1 MSERPWTDQ
10 MRALVW
16 LLGLMRREGRA
27 GGKAVKQAMDAVR
40 DGLVSAYEGSCWR
53 ENHSRVRTN
62 TRSFQTL

>member
-1 MSERPWTDQ
+1 MDSGVPEGEAVMSERPWTDQ

-40 DGLVSAYEGSCWR
+40 SGVVNACEGSCWR
-53 ENHSRVRTN
+53 ENHP
-62 TRSFQTL
+62 

>member
-1 MSERPWTDQ
+1 MSERPWTDK

>member
-53 ENHSRVRTN
+53 ETHS
-62 TRSFQTL
+62 